1 MYNMQ
6 RKQVRYIGLL
16 LLGGWLFSS
25 CAKEEEPQESFPGFA
40 VPSHF
45 PAPHYQFGQNPLT
58 ADGFFLGRK
67 LFYEPLLSLDGT
79 VSCGNCHAQVHAFA
93 DHNVN
98 FSKGIYGRTGL
109 RNAPQLSN
117 LAWYPAFMWDG
128 GINHIEVMPVAPL
141 TDTLE
146 MGESW
151 QQIIQ
156 KLQNHPEYP
165 SLFAKAFGT
174 PEINDQRILFAFAQF
189 MGMMISSDSKYDRYI
204 NGKTSFTEMEEAGLE
219 VFRTHC
225 ESCHAEPLFTDFS
238 YRNNGL
244 DVVSADPGRERIT
257 NNPSDKGKFKVPGL
271 RNITLTYP
279 YMHDG
284 RFFTLQQVLDHY
296 RVGIQPAP
304 NLDPSL
310 SQGIPLTDMEKQQ
323 LLAFLKTL
331 RDDTYLTNSWFAEP
345 GL

>member
-1 MYNMQ
+1 
-6 RKQVRYIGLL
+6 
-16 LLGGWLFSS
+16 
-25 CAKEEEPQESFPGFA
+25 
-40 VPSHF
+40 
-45 PAPHYQFGQNPLT
+45 
-58 ADGFFLGRK
+58 
-67 LFYEPLLSLDGT
+67 
-79 VSCGNCHAQVHAFA
+79 
-93 DHNVN
+93 
-98 FSKGIYGRTGL
+98 
-109 RNAPQLSN
+109 
-117 LAWYPAFMWDG
+117 
-128 GINHIEVMPVAPL
+128 
-141 TDTLE
+141 
-146 MGESW
+146 
-151 QQIIQ
+151 
-156 KLQNHPEYP
+156 
-165 SLFAKAFGT
+165 
-174 PEINDQRILFAFAQF
+174 
-189 MGMMISSDSKYDRYI
+189 
-204 NGKTSFTEMEEAGLE
+204 MEEAGLE